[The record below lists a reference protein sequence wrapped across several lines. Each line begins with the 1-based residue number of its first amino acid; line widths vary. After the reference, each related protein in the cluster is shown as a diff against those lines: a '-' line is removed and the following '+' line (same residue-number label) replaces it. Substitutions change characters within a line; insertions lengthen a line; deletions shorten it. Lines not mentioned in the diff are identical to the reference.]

1 MGLSPRHGTNR
12 ESNKAYTGGINM
24 GTFAFKM
31 PDIGEGVVEG
41 EVVEWMVAVGDVV
54 KEDDP
59 ILSVMTDKATVEI
72 PSPVDGKVTKVIGEA
87 GDILPVGVVCIEF
100 EVDGAGNAS
109 ASEEAPTKKEAEPAK
124 EEPKA
129 TPAPTPAP
137 KAAAETPPA
146 PTPAPAMAP
155 VPRAPGTKA
164 LASPA
169 VRQRAR
175 EANISLDHVSGSGP
189 AGRISHADLD
199 THIAGGASG
208 ASRSAPVGGRA
219 RVQLNG
225 TEAMKV
231 IGLRRKIADSMIA
244 SYSTIPHFSYFE
256 EVDVTALEE
265 LRQHLNATRPEGAP
279 KLTYLPFIMQA
290 LVRALAERPECNA
303 LYDDEA
309 NIVTRHEAI
318 NLGIATQ
325 TDRGLFVPVV
335 KHVEAMDI
343 WQSATEMGRVT
354 SATRDGK
361 AGVEDLSGST
371 FTITSLGR
379 LGGLGATPIINKPE
393 VGILGVHNAKDRA
406 VVRNGAVVIR
416 RMMNLSS
423 SWDHRVVDGHDGA
436 TLVQLVKTYLEN
448 PATIFM

>member
-1 MGLSPRHGTNR
+1 
-12 ESNKAYTGGINM
+12 M

-129 TPAPTPAP
+129 APAPTPAP
-137 KAAAETPPA
+137 KAAAENPPA
-146 PTPAPAMAP
+146 PTPAPAMTP
-155 VPRAPGTKA
+155 VARAPGTKA

-175 EANISLDHVSGSGP
+175 EANISLDHVAGSGP

>member
-1 MGLSPRHGTNR
+1 MGKF
-12 ESNKAYTGGINM
+12 E
-24 GTFAFKM
+24 FKL

-41 EVVEWMVAVGDVV
+41 EIVEWMVAVGDTV

-72 PSPVDGKVTKVIGEA
+72 PAPCDGTVESLVGDA
-87 GDILPVGVVCIEF
+87 GDIIPVGGVCIVFDVEG
-100 EVDGAGNAS
+100 DGNAS
-109 ASEEAPTKKEAEPAK
+109 EASEPVAEKAEPA
-124 EEPKA
+124 EEV
-129 TPAPTPAP
+129 APVEE
-137 KAAAETPPA
+137 KAAAPPA
-146 PTPAPAMAP
+146 PELPPVAAPPAAAP
-155 VPRAPGTKA
+155 VARAAGTKA

-175 EANISLDHVSGSGP
+175 AANIDLQLVTGSGP

-199 THIAGGASG
+199 RHIAGGAAAATPSM
-208 ASRSAPVGGRA
+208 PMGGVAKVA
-219 RVQLNG
+219 RNG
-225 TEAMKV
+225 TEDIKV
-231 IGLRRKIADSMIA
+231 IGLRRKIADGMMS

-256 EVDVTALEE
+256 EVDVTELEA

-290 LVRALAERPECNA
+290 LVKALAQRPECNA
-303 LYDDEA
+303 LYDDDA
-309 NIVTRHEAI
+309 GVVTRHEAI

-325 TDRGLFVPVV
+325 TDRGLYVPVV

-343 WQSATEMGRVT
+343 WQSAAEMMRVT
-354 SATRDGK
+354 QATREGK
-361 AGVEDLSGST
+361 AGVEDLTGST

-406 VVRNGAVVIR
+406 VVQNGHVVVR
-416 RMMNLSS
+416 RIMNLSS

-436 TLVQLVKTYLEN
+436 SLVQLVKSYLEH

>member
-1 MGLSPRHGTNR
+1 MGKY
-12 ESNKAYTGGINM
+12 E
-24 GTFAFKM
+24 FKL

-41 EVVEWMVAVGDVV
+41 EVVEWMVAVGDTV

-72 PSPVDGKVTKVIGEA
+72 PAPCDGVVASIVGEA
-87 GDILPVGVVCIEF
+87 GDILPVGAVCIVFDVEG
-100 EVDGAGNAS
+100 EGNAS
-109 ASEEAPTKKEAEPAK
+109 EAAEPVT
-124 EEPKA
+124 EETPVVEA
-129 TPAPTPAP
+129 TPEPVVEETTP
-137 KAAAETPPA
+137 E
-146 PTPAPAMAP
+146 PAPAPAPAAPTAAAP
-155 VPRAPGTKA
+155 VARAAGTKA

-175 EANISLDHVSGSGP
+175 AANIDLQLVAGSGP

-199 THIAGGASG
+199 RHIAGGA
-208 ASRSAPVGGRA
+208 AAATPAMPMGGVAKVA
-219 RVQLNG
+219 RNG
-225 TEAMKV
+225 TEDIKV
-231 IGLRRKIADSMIA
+231 IGLRRKIADGMMS

-256 EVDVTALEE
+256 EVDVTELEA

-290 LVRALAERPECNA
+290 LVKALAQRPECNA
-303 LYDDEA
+303 VYDDEA
-309 NIVTRHEAI
+309 GVVTRHEAI

-325 TDRGLFVPVV
+325 TDRGLYVPVV

-343 WQSATEMGRVT
+343 WQSAAEMVRVT
-354 SATRDGK
+354 QATRDGK
-361 AGVEDLSGST
+361 AGVDDLTGST

-406 VVRNGAVVIR
+406 VVHNGHVVVR
-416 RMMNLSS
+416 RIMNLSS

-436 TLVQLVKTYLEN
+436 SLVQLVKSYLEH

>member
-1 MGLSPRHGTNR
+1 
-12 ESNKAYTGGINM
+12 M
-24 GTFAFKM
+24 GTYAFKL

-41 EVVEWMVAVGDVV
+41 EVVEWMVSVGDTV

-72 PSPVDGKVTKVIGEA
+72 PSPVDGKVTKIIGEP
-87 GDILPVGVVCIEF
+87 GDILPVGEVCIEF

-109 ASEEAPTKKEAEPAK
+109 SSTDEAEPTPEPVAEPAPVK
-124 EEPKA
+124 EEVKPEPVAEKAPEPVA
-129 TPAPTPAP
+129 TPAPVAR
-137 KAAAETPPA
+137 AA
-146 PTPAPAMAP
+146 
-155 VPRAPGTKA
+155 GTKA

-175 EANISLDHVSGSGP
+175 EANIDLQIVAGSGP
-189 AGRISHADLD
+189 GGRISHADLD
-199 THIAGGASG
+199 RHIAGGASG
-208 ASRSAPVGGRA
+208 ASSFAPVGA
-219 RVQLNG
+219 SLKTKLTG
-225 TEAMKV
+225 TEEVKV
-231 IGLRRKIADSMIA
+231 IGLRRKIADSMMS
-244 SYSTIPHFSYFE
+244 SYSTIAHFSYFE
-256 EVDVTALEE
+256 EVDITALEE
-265 LRQHLNATRPEGAP
+265 LRQHLNSTRPEGAP

-290 LVRALAERPECNA
+290 LVKALKESPECNA

-309 NIVTRHEAI
+309 NVVTRHQAI
-318 NLGIATQ
+318 HLGIATQ
-325 TDRGLFVPVV
+325 TDRGLYVPVV

-343 WQSATEMGRVT
+343 WQSASEMVRVT

-361 AGVEDLSGST
+361 ATADELSGST

-393 VGILGVHNAKDRA
+393 VGILGVHNAKERA
-406 VVRNGAVVIR
+406 VVRNGQIVVR

-436 TLVQLVKTYLEN
+436 TLVQKVKTLLEN

>member
-1 MGLSPRHGTNR
+1 
-12 ESNKAYTGGINM
+12 M
-24 GTFAFKM
+24 GTYAFKL

-41 EVVEWMVAVGDVV
+41 EVVEWMVSVGDTV

-72 PSPVDGKVTKVIGEA
+72 PSPVDGKVTKIIGEP
-87 GDILPVGVVCIEF
+87 GDILPVGEVCIEF

-109 ASEEAPTKKEAEPAK
+109 ASTEEVETKPEPVAEPAPAK
-124 EEPKA
+124 EAPKPEPVAEKA
-129 TPAPTPAP
+129 PEPVAAPAPVAR
-137 KAAAETPPA
+137 AA
-146 PTPAPAMAP
+146 
-155 VPRAPGTKA
+155 GTKA

-175 EANISLDHVSGSGP
+175 EANIDLQIVAGSGP
-189 AGRISHADLD
+189 GGRISHADLD
-199 THIAGGASG
+199 RHIAGGASG
-208 ASRSAPVGGRA
+208 ASSFAPVGA
-219 RVQLNG
+219 TMKTKLTG
-225 TEAMKV
+225 TEEVKV
-231 IGLRRKIADSMIA
+231 IGLRRKIADSMMS
-244 SYSTIPHFSYFE
+244 SYSTIAHFSYFE
-256 EVDVTALEE
+256 EVDITALEE
-265 LRQHLNATRPEGAP
+265 LRQHLNSTRPEGAP

-290 LVRALAERPECNA
+290 LVKALKESPECNA

-309 NIVTRHEAI
+309 NVVTRHQAI
-318 NLGIATQ
+318 HLGIATQ
-325 TDRGLFVPVV
+325 TDRGLYVPVV

-343 WQSATEMGRVT
+343 WQSASEMVRVT

-361 AGVEDLSGST
+361 ASADELSGST

-393 VGILGVHNAKDRA
+393 VGILGVHNAKERA
-406 VVRNGAVVIR
+406 VVRNGQIVVR

-436 TLVQLVKTYLEN
+436 TLVQKVKTLLEN

>member
-1 MGLSPRHGTNR
+1 MGKF
-12 ESNKAYTGGINM
+12 E
-24 GTFAFKM
+24 FKL

-41 EVVEWMVAVGDVV
+41 EIVEWMVAVGDTV

-72 PSPVDGKVTKVIGEA
+72 PAPCDGVVASIVGEA
-87 GDILPVGVVCIEF
+87 GDILPVGGVCIVF
-100 EVDGAGNAS
+100 DVDGEGNAS
-109 ASEEAPTKKEAEPAK
+109 EATEAAEPVAEK
-124 EEPKA
+124 DEPAEEKA
-129 TPAPTPAP
+129 PVEE
-137 KAAAETPPA
+137 KAAAPPA
-146 PTPAPAMAP
+146 PELPPVAAQPAAAP
-155 VPRAPGTKA
+155 VARAAGTKA

-175 EANISLDHVSGSGP
+175 AANIDLQLVAGSGP

-199 THIAGGASG
+199 RHIAGGAAAATPSM
-208 ASRSAPVGGRA
+208 PMGGVAKVA
-219 RVQLNG
+219 RNG
-225 TEAMKV
+225 TEDIKV
-231 IGLRRKIADSMIA
+231 IGLRRKIADGMMS

-256 EVDVTALEE
+256 EVDVTELEA

-290 LVRALAERPECNA
+290 LVKALAQRPECNA
-303 LYDDEA
+303 VYDDEA
-309 NIVTRHEAI
+309 GVVTRHEAI

-325 TDRGLFVPVV
+325 TDRGLYVPVV

-343 WQSATEMGRVT
+343 WQSAAEMGRVT
-354 SATRDGK
+354 QATRDGK
-361 AGVEDLSGST
+361 AGVDDLTGST

-406 VVRNGAVVIR
+406 VVHNGHVVVR
-416 RMMNLSS
+416 RIMNLSS

-436 TLVQLVKTYLEN
+436 SLVQLVKSYLEH

>member
-1 MGLSPRHGTNR
+1 MGKF
-12 ESNKAYTGGINM
+12 E
-24 GTFAFKM
+24 FKL

-41 EVVEWMVAVGDVV
+41 EIVEWMVAVGDTV

-72 PSPVDGKVTKVIGEA
+72 PAPCDGTVTNMVGEA
-87 GDILPVGVVCIEF
+87 GDIIPVGSVCIVF
-100 EVDGAGNAS
+100 EVDGDGNAS
-109 ASEEAPTKKEAEPAK
+109 EAAEPIAEETAAVK
-124 EEPKA
+124 E
-129 TPAPTPAP
+129 TPAPVEKKAP
-137 KAAAETPPA
+137 VTS
-146 PTPAPAMAP
+146 TPAPAAPAAAP
-155 VPRAPGTKA
+155 VSRAAGTKA

-175 EANISLDHVSGSGP
+175 AANVDLQLVAGSGP

-199 THIAGGASG
+199 RHIAGGAS
-208 ASRSAPVGGRA
+208 AATPSMPMGGVPKVER
-219 RVQLNG
+219 NG
-225 TEAMKV
+225 TEDIKV
-231 IGLRRKIADSMIA
+231 IGLRRKIADGMMS

-256 EVDVTALEE
+256 EVDVTELEA

-290 LVRALAERPECNA
+290 LVKALAQRPECNA
-303 LYDDEA
+303 IYDDEA
-309 NIVTRHEAI
+309 GVVTRHEAI

-325 TDRGLFVPVV
+325 TDRGLYVPVV
-335 KHVEAMDI
+335 KHVEAMDV
-343 WQSATEMGRVT
+343 WQSAAEMVRVT
-354 SATRDGK
+354 QATRDGK
-361 AGVEDLSGST
+361 AGVDDLAGST

-406 VVRNGAVVIR
+406 VVHNGHVVVR
-416 RMMNLSS
+416 RIMNLSS

-436 TLVQLVKTYLEN
+436 SLVQLLKSYLEH

>member
-1 MGLSPRHGTNR
+1 
-12 ESNKAYTGGINM
+12 M
-24 GTFAFKM
+24 GTFEFKL

-41 EVVEWMVAVGDVV
+41 EIVEWMVAVGDVV

-72 PSPVDGKVTKVIGEA
+72 PAPCDGTVTSMVGDA
-87 GDILPVGVVCIEF
+87 GDIIPVGGVCIVF
-100 EVDGAGNAS
+100 DLNGDGNAS
-109 ASEEAPTKKEAEPAK
+109 EASQPVEEKP
-124 EEPKA
+124 
-129 TPAPTPAP
+129 
-137 KAAAETPPA
+137 AAEETTAPVEEKSPATPPA
-146 PTPAPAMAP
+146 PELPPVAAPSAPAAAAP
-155 VPRAPGTKA
+155 VARAAGTKA

-175 EANISLDHVSGSGP
+175 AANVDLQLVAGSGP

-199 THIAGGASG
+199 RHIAGGA
-208 ASRSAPVGGRA
+208 ASASPSMPVGGVAKVA
-219 RVQLNG
+219 RNG
-225 TEAMKV
+225 TEDIKV
-231 IGLRRKIADSMIA
+231 IGLRRKIADGMMS

-256 EVDVTALEE
+256 EVDVTELES

-290 LVRALAERPECNA
+290 LVKALAQRPECNA

-309 NIVTRHEAI
+309 GVVTRHQAI

-325 TDRGLFVPVV
+325 TDRGLYVPVV

-343 WQSATEMGRVT
+343 WQSAAEMGRVT
-354 SATRDGK
+354 QATRDGK
-361 AGVEDLSGST
+361 AGVDDLTGST

-393 VGILGVHNAKDRA
+393 VGILGVHNATDRA
-406 VVRNGAVVIR
+406 VVRNGNVVVR
-416 RMMNLSS
+416 RIMNLSS

-436 TLVQLVKTYLEN
+436 SLVQLVKSYLEH

>member
-1 MGLSPRHGTNR
+1 MGKY
-12 ESNKAYTGGINM
+12 E
-24 GTFAFKM
+24 FKL

-41 EVVEWMVAVGDVV
+41 EVVEWMVAVGDTV

-72 PSPVDGKVTKVIGEA
+72 PAPCDGVVASIVGEA
-87 GDILPVGVVCIEF
+87 GDILPVGAVCIVFDVEG
-100 EVDGAGNAS
+100 EGNAS
-109 ASEEAPTKKEAEPAK
+109 EAAEPVT
-124 EEPKA
+124 EETPVVEA
-129 TPAPTPAP
+129 TPEPVVEETTP
-137 KAAAETPPA
+137 E
-146 PTPAPAMAP
+146 PAPAPAPAAPAAAAP
-155 VPRAPGTKA
+155 VARAAGTKA

-175 EANISLDHVSGSGP
+175 AANIDLQLVAGSGP

-199 THIAGGASG
+199 RHIAGGA
-208 ASRSAPVGGRA
+208 AAATPAMPMGGVAKVA
-219 RVQLNG
+219 RNG
-225 TEAMKV
+225 TEDIKV
-231 IGLRRKIADSMIA
+231 IGLRRKIADGMMS

-256 EVDVTALEE
+256 EVDVTELEA

-290 LVRALAERPECNA
+290 LVKALAQRPECNA
-303 LYDDEA
+303 VYDDEA
-309 NIVTRHEAI
+309 GVVTRHEAI

-325 TDRGLFVPVV
+325 TDRGLYVPVV

-343 WQSATEMGRVT
+343 WQSAAEMGRVT
-354 SATRDGK
+354 QATRDGK
-361 AGVEDLSGST
+361 AGVDDLTGST

-406 VVRNGAVVIR
+406 VVHNGHVVVR
-416 RMMNLSS
+416 RIMNLSS

-436 TLVQLVKTYLEN
+436 SLVQLVKSYLEH

>member
-1 MGLSPRHGTNR
+1 
-12 ESNKAYTGGINM
+12 M

-41 EVVEWMVAVGDVV
+41 EVVEWMVAVGDSV

-100 EVDGAGNAS
+100 EVDGDGNAS
-109 ASEEAPTKKEAEPAK
+109 ASAPAPEAKTEPAPAP
-124 EEPKA
+124 EPKA
-129 TPAPTPAP
+129 APAPAPVPAPTPAP
-137 KAAAETPPA
+137 VATPPPA
-146 PTPAPAMAP
+146 PAA
-155 VPRAPGTKA
+155 VERAPGTKA

-175 EANISLDHVSGSGP
+175 QANVDLNFVAGSGP

-199 THIAGGASG
+199 AHIAGGANG
-208 ASRSAPVGGRA
+208 ASRARPMGASA
-219 RVQLNG
+219 RVEKNG
-225 TEAMKV
+225 TEDIKV
-231 IGLRRKIADSMIA
+231 IGLRRKIAEGMVS

-290 LVRALAERPECNA
+290 LVKALDERPECNA
-303 LYDDEA
+303 LYDDDS
-309 NIVTRHEAI
+309 NVVTRHEAI

-343 WQSATEMGRVT
+343 WQAATEMTRVT

-361 AGVEDLSGST
+361 ATADDLSGST

-406 VVRNGAVVIR
+406 VVKDGNIVIR
-416 RMMNLSS
+416 RIMNLSS

-436 TLVQLVKTYLEN
+436 SLVQLIKSYLEH

>member
-1 MGLSPRHGTNR
+1 MGI
-12 ESNKAYTGGINM
+12 Y
-24 GTFAFKM
+24 AFKL

-41 EVVEWMVAVGDVV
+41 EVVEWMVSVGDVV

-72 PSPVDGKVTKVIGEA
+72 PSPVDGKVTKIIGEP
-87 GDILPVGVVCIEF
+87 GDILPVGEVCIEF

-109 ASEEAPTKKEAEPAK
+109 ASAEEAEPKPEPVAEPTPAK
-124 EEPKA
+124 EEVKPEPVVEKA
-129 TPAPTPAP
+129 PEPV
-137 KAAAETPPA
+137 AAA
-146 PTPAPAMAP
+146 AP
-155 VPRAPGTKA
+155 VARAAGTKA

-175 EANISLDHVSGSGP
+175 EANIDLQIVAGSGP
-189 AGRISHADLD
+189 GGRISHADLD
-199 THIAGGASG
+199 RHIAGGASG
-208 ASRSAPVGGRA
+208 ASSFAPVGA
-219 RVQLNG
+219 TMKTKLTG
-225 TEAMKV
+225 TEDVKV
-231 IGLRRKIADSMIA
+231 IGLRRKIADSMMS
-244 SYSTIPHFSYFE
+244 SYSTIAHFSYFE
-256 EVDVTALEE
+256 EVDITALEE
-265 LRQHLNATRPEGAP
+265 LRQHLNSTRPEGAP

-290 LVRALAERPECNA
+290 LVKALKESPECNA

-309 NIVTRHEAI
+309 NVVTRHQAI
-318 NLGIATQ
+318 HLGIATQ
-325 TDRGLFVPVV
+325 TDRGLYVPVV

-343 WQSATEMGRVT
+343 WQSASEMVRVT
-354 SATRDGK
+354 SATREGK
-361 AGVEDLSGST
+361 ASADELSGST

-393 VGILGVHNAKDRA
+393 VGILGVHNAKERA
-406 VVRNGAVVIR
+406 VVRNGQIVVR

-436 TLVQLVKTYLEN
+436 TLVQKVKTLLEN